1 MTATVIHVKHNSK
14 LCHGSVHK
22 SNPTQRKHG
31 YLCAICPFTELLRSS
46 YEDVINAKSYPL
58 KVIINFSH
66 PFIFYPWQTLSQCSP
81 LQVVW
86 VTATFP
92 YVILFILL
100 VRGATLPGAWRG
112 VLYYLKPEWQKLL
125 ATEVRTLQNSW
136 DSLIAFQ
143 HVYHMYKLQCV
154 LSVQS
159 MTTQMSWHGLKSLTS
174 CI

>member
-22 SNPTQRKHG
+22 NNPTQRKHG

-81 LQVVW
+81 SQVVW

-100 VRGATLPGAWRG
+100 VRGATLPGAW
-112 VLYYLKPEWQKLL
+112 
-125 ATEVRTLQNSW
+125 TEVRTLQNSW

>member
-1 MTATVIHVKHNSK
+1 MTVIPDCLQGRDCSLSCLGSPCCRVTATVIQVICNNK
-14 LCHGSVHK
+14 LCHCSVHE
-22 SNPTQRKHG
+22 NNLTQRKHG

-46 YEDVINAKSYPL
+46 YKDVTNAKSYHL
-58 KVIINFSH
+58 KVIINSSH
-66 PFIFYPWQTLSQCSP
+66 LLIFCPWQILSQCSP
-81 LQVVW
+81 WQVVW

-136 DSLIAFQ
+136 ARL
-143 HVYHMYKLQCV
+143 
-154 LSVQS
+154 
-159 MTTQMSWHGLKSLTS
+159 
-174 CI
+174 